1 MPDRKR
7 LKCRL
12 YIGDIDCR
20 ETIIKIIEESIE
32 WLKKIRNV
40 DSPTIHRKNGTM
52 EADALYITIYRR
64 DARRNK
70 GLLPSNENFI
80 GFVDYNLSGETTLL
94 NGGLPAK
101 IWAQFHHEKIG
112 KIAIAWMRRKV
123 YDTTFSKS
131 GSKRSL
137 PLWQWKEIQKMLPR

>member
-1 MPDRKR
+1 M
-7 LKCRL
+7 

-70 GLLPSNENFI
+70 GLLPGNENFI
-80 GFVDYNLSGETTLL
+80 GFVDYNLSGETTIL

-101 IWAQFHHEKIG
+101 IWAQIHHEKYG
-112 KIAIAWMRRKV
+112 KIAIAWREGKYMTRHSQKV
-123 YDTTFSKS
+123 GANAPCPCGS
-131 GSKRSL
+131 GKKFKKCCRG
-137 PLWQWKEIQKMLPR
+137 KGVFD